1 MTSSRT
7 SSLVTPELGRALDSC
22 KNLPS
27 LPAVALRIIDASKD
41 PDITLHEVASII
53 SSDPAISVKLLK
65 IANSPLYSQRR
76 SLNNL
81 REALTLLGFN
91 ASLTIALSF
100 SLLQSLSSKNKAN
113 HENYWKRSIFAA
125 SIARMLASRL
135 HVTRLEDL
143 FLASLLQD
151 IGILVIQCI
160 KESPYAGEKSKDL
173 KHLDRIQL
181 EKEMLNVDHSLIGAW
196 LLESWNLPDYLI
208 KSVLYSHSLNIPDD
222 NQSKENN
229 YFHYCVNLSGTL
241 ADVWLDDN
249 PGELLLSVLDVVKQ
263 VLDVDND
270 EFNQL
275 IVEIDESLPEISNM
289 FEMKLVEEHERE
301 QVIHEARE
309 LLLERSISSIKQ
321 SEDARRHI
329 ESITNRIENI
339 EKSSRL
345 DHLTK
350 VYNRQYI
357 DELLEGE
364 FKEASNNGWS
374 LSLAFIDIDNFKSI
388 NDTYGHLVGDEILKS
403 ISNFFSGNIRET
415 DVLARYGGDEF
426 LLMLPGSTSD
436 IAKSALE
443 RLLGLFKDT
452 VTLEVKDTKLSARVS
467 IGLATHMGKNKF
479 DNLKDFMSAADEAL
493 YKAKSKGKNCL
504 AIYE

>member
-1 MTSSRT
+1 M
-7 SSLVTPELGRALDSC
+7 VTPELGRALDSC
-22 KNLPS
+22 TNLPS

-41 PDITLHEVASII
+41 PDITLHEVSSII
-53 SSDPAISVKLLK
+53 SSDPAISAKLLK
-65 IANSPLYSQRR
+65 IANSSLYSQRR

-113 HENYWKRSIFAA
+113 HENYWKRSILAA

-135 HVTRLEDL
+135 NVTRLEDL

-160 KESPYAGEKSKDL
+160 KESPYTGEQSNDL
-173 KHLDRIQL
+173 KHIDRIKL
-181 EKEMLNVDHSLIGAW
+181 EKELLSVDHSLIGAW
-196 LLESWNLPDYLI
+196 LLDSWNLPDYLI
-208 KSVLYSHSLNIPDD
+208 KSVLYSHSLNIPGAD
-222 NQSKENN
+222 QSKEDS

-249 PGELLLSVLDVVKQ
+249 PGELLLSVLEVAKR

-275 IVEIDESLPEISNM
+275 IVEIDESLPEISKM
-289 FEMKLVEEHERE
+289 FEMKLVSDRERE
-301 QVIHEARE
+301 QVVYEARE
-309 LLLERSISSIKQ
+309 LLLERSITSIKQ

-329 ESITNRIENI
+329 ENITNRIENI

-357 DELLEGE
+357 EELLEGE
-364 FKEASNNGWS
+364 FKEATNNGWS
-374 LSLAFIDIDNFKSI
+374 LSLAFIDVDNFKLI
-388 NDTYGHLVGDEILKS
+388 NDTYGHLIGDEILKS
-403 ISNFFSGNIRET
+403 ISEFFSNNIRGT

-436 IAKSALE
+436 ISKSVLE
-443 RLLGLFKDT
+443 RLLGLLRDAI
-452 VTLEVKDTKLSARVS
+452 TLEVKGVKLTAHVS
-467 IGLATHMGKNKF
+467 IGLATHMGEKEF
-479 DNLKDFMSAADEAL
+479 GSLKAFMAAADDAL
-493 YKAKSKGKNCL
+493 YKAKSKGKDCL
-504 AIYE
+504 AIY

>member
-1 MTSSRT
+1 MLNTCT
-7 SSLVTPELGRALDSC
+7 
-22 KNLPS
+22 NLPS

-41 PDITLHEVASII
+41 PDITLHEVSSIV
-53 SSDPAISVKLLK
+53 SSDPAISAKLLK

-100 SLLQSLSSKNKAN
+100 SLLHSLSGKNKAN
-113 HENYWKRSIFAA
+113 HENYWKRSILAA
-125 SIARMLASRL
+125 SIARMLAARL
-135 HVTRLEDL
+135 NVTRLEDL

-160 KESPYAGEKSKDL
+160 KESPYAGEQSEDL
-173 KHLDRIQL
+173 KHLERIKL
-181 EKEMLNVDHSLIGAW
+181 EEEMLNIDHSLIGAW

-208 KSVLYSHSLNIPDD
+208 KSVLYSHSLNMPDAD
-222 NQSKENN
+222 QSKEDS

-241 ADVWLDDN
+241 ADVWLEDN
-249 PGELLLSVLDVVKQ
+249 PGELLLSVLDVAKQ

-275 IVEIDESLPEISNM
+275 IVEIDNALPDISSM
-289 FEMKLVEEHERE
+289 FEMNLVGDRERE
-301 QVIHEARE
+301 QVVYEARE
-309 LLLERSISSIKQ
+309 LLLERSITSIKQ

-329 ESITNRIENI
+329 DSITNRIENI

-357 DELLEGE
+357 EELLEGE

-374 LSLAFIDIDNFKSI
+374 LSLAFIDIDDFKMI
-388 NDTYGHLVGDEILKS
+388 NDTYGHLIGDEILKS
-403 ISNFFSGNIRET
+403 ISDFFSNNIRET

-436 IAKSALE
+436 IATSVLE
-443 RLLGLFKDT
+443 RLLGLLRDSI
-452 VTLEVKDTKLSARVS
+452 TLEVKGIKLTAHVS
-467 IGLATHMGKNKF
+467 VGLATHMGINEF
-479 DNLKDFMSAADEAL
+479 ANLKGFMAAADEAL
-493 YKAKSKGKNCL
+493 YKAKSKGKDCL
-504 AIYE
+504 AIY